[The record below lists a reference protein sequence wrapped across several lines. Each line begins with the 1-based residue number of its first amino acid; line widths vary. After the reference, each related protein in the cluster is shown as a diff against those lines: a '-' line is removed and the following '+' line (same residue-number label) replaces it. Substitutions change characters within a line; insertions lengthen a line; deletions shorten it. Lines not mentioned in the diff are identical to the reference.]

1 MELKKI
7 SILLILFTVSILLL
21 SNNFLVANEY
31 TVGVGDI
38 LEVRIL
44 KPDPATTDRV
54 TVSPSGDISVAYLGS
69 VKVKDKTITQI
80 QQNIQWRLAN
90 GYLKY
95 PVVTVSL
102 VESRSRNF
110 TITGEVKN
118 VGTYSLSDNTT
129 VLKAISIAG
138 GFTKYGSKSKVR
150 VLRNRKDRPGYTKI
164 EINVQKVM
172 DGDANEDILVE
183 PGDIIVI
190 SESFF

>member
-1 MELKKI
+1 MKLKII
-7 SILLILFTVSILLL
+7 STLLVISLFLLF
-21 SNNFLVANEY
+21 NNHLTADEY
-31 TVGVGDI
+31 TVGIGDL
-38 LEVRIL
+38 LEIRIL

-102 VESRSRNF
+102 VESRSRTF

-118 VGTYSLSDNTT
+118 VGTYSLTDNTT

-138 GFTKYGSKSKVR
+138 GFTKFGLKSKVR
-150 VLRNRKDRPGYTKI
+150 VLRNRKDRPGYTRI
-164 EINVQKVM
+164 EINVQKVL
-172 DGDANEDILVE
+172 DGDANEDLLIE
-183 PGDIIVI
+183 PGDIIVV
-190 SESFF
+190 SESFW